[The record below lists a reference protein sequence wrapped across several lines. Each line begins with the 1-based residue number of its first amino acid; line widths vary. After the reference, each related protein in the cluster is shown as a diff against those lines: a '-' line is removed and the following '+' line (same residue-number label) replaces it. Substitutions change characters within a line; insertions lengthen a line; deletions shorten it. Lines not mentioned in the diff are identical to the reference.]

1 MKTLIDIHVVLAT
14 PADME
19 VWEDQAEMAAD
30 RLNDLLF
37 MLYDRAEDDTPTE
50 RLENQIQKVWEVWHE
65 DEHLLDIDPQ
75 DLSDWVDQL
84 LATWDDASSF
94 EPD

>member
-14 PADME
+14 PADIE
-19 VWEDQAEMAAD
+19 YGKIRRNNSRSTQ
-30 RLNDLLF
+30 RLLF

-75 DLSDWVDQL
+75 DLSD
-84 LATWDDASSF
+84 
-94 EPD
+94 